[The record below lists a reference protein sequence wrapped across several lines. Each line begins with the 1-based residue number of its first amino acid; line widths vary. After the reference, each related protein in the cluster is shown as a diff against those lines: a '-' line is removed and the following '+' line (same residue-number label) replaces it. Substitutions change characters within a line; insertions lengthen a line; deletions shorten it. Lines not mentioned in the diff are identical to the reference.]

1 MKYINTRRMPVR
13 LLTSQG
19 VKMLYGLQ
27 TIELDELVAVPDFV
41 ITEDDS
47 KPVEEPV
54 VEAVEEPVVTTEKPK
69 RRRRRAKKT
78 EE

>member
-1 MKYINTRRMPVR
+1 MKYINTRCIPVR

>member
-19 VKMLYGLQ
+19 VRMLYGLQ